1 MGTQILVK
9 SDGSPLR
16 LLHAVGA
23 KVNSLDHDQQIQG
36 NVEDLEHWISDEPEW
51 ARGKLLT
58 WLFGAFA
65 ALALVMSAVG
75 LYSVVSY
82 SVVQRTSEFGIRMA
96 LGAPKTH
103 VLRMVFRSVLVSVG
117 SGLLAG
123 ALLTSVLGRVIA
135 HWAADQHFSLG
146 SPLLLAASA
155 ATLALVAAVAC
166 LIPARRAAAVQP
178 ITAIRY
184 E

>member
-1 MGTQILVK
+1 
-9 SDGSPLR
+9 
-16 LLHAVGA
+16 
-23 KVNSLDHDQQIQG
+23 
-36 NVEDLEHWISDEPEW
+36 
-51 ARGKLLT
+51 
-58 WLFGAFA
+58 
-65 ALALVMSAVG
+65 MSAVG

-82 SVVQRTSEFGIRMA
+82 SVIQRTSEFGIRMA
-96 LGAPKTH
+96 LGAPKSH
-103 VLRMVFRSVLVSVG
+103 VFGIVFQSIVASVG

-123 ALLTSVLGRVIA
+123 ALLTLVLGRVLV

-146 SPLLLAASA
+146 SPLLLLAAA
-155 ATLALVAAVAC
+155 ATLALIATVAC